1 MTNLSVHSFMASE
14 MAEQPEVLER
24 LIARASSLRA
34 LAARIVPR
42 PLAGCAI
49 VARGSSDHAALLG
62 RYLFEVATGR
72 PVSLVAPSVHTLYHA
87 EVDYTGMLVL
97 GVSQSGETPEI
108 VEVLARLRDAGGR
121 TVALT
126 GDPTSPLAAVAEE
139 VVDLDAGPER
149 AVPATKTVTATMLAC
164 ILLAEGLGGRRLVS
178 PTALEGLPQ
187 AVAGIIADDSA
198 ATALATQME
207 GTRHLATV
215 ARGYLFAAA
224 IECALKVRETT
235 GILANGWSAADL
247 RHGPVAAIGPDV
259 PILSLRVA
267 GPADGDVRR
276 LEAEL
281 GARNAPI
288 FSMSDSEDA
297 DLPLPAHIP
306 EPLASIAA
314 VVRGQQ
320 LAFSLS
326 TRLGIDP
333 DRPLG
338 LHKVT
343 QT

>member
-1 MTNLSVHSFMASE
+1 MTNASLQSFMASE

-34 LAARIVPR
+34 LAARIAPR

-72 PVSLVAPSVHTLYHA
+72 PVSLVSPSVHTLYRA
-87 EVDYTGMLVL
+87 KVDYSGMLVL

-108 VEVLARLRDAGGR
+108 VEVLGRLREAGGR

-126 GDPTSPLAAVAEE
+126 DDPTSPMAAVAED
-139 VVDLDAGPER
+139 VVDLGAGPER

-164 ILLAEGLGGRRLVS
+164 ILLAEGLAGHPLVS
-178 PTALEGLPQ
+178 PDALAALPE
-187 AVAGIIADDSA
+187 AVAGIIADNSA
-198 ATALATQME
+198 ATAVATQMD
-207 GTRHLATV
+207 GTRHLVAV

-224 IECALKVRETT
+224 IECALKVREMT
-235 GILANGWSAADL
+235 GILATGWSAADL

-259 PILSLRVA
+259 PIVSLRVA
-267 GPADGDVRR
+267 GPAEDDVRR

-281 GARNAPI
+281 VARNARV
-288 FSMSDSEDA
+288 FTMTDAQDA
-297 DLPLPAHIP
+297 DLPLPAHLD

-320 LAFSLS
+320 LALSLS

-333 DRPLG
+333 DQPLG

>member
-1 MTNLSVHSFMASE
+1 MTNASLQSFMASE

-34 LAARIVPR
+34 LAARIAPR

-72 PVSLVAPSVHTLYHA
+72 PVSLVSPSVHTLYRA
-87 EVDYTGMLVL
+87 KVDYSGMLVL

-108 VEVLARLRDAGGR
+108 VEVLGRLREAGGR

-126 GDPTSPLAAVAEE
+126 DDPKSPMAAVAED
-139 VVDLDAGPER
+139 VVDLGAGPER

-164 ILLAEGLGGRRLVS
+164 ILLAEGLAGHPLVS
-178 PTALEGLPQ
+178 PDALAALPE
-187 AVAGIIADDSA
+187 AVAGIIADNSA
-198 ATALATQME
+198 ATAVATQMD
-207 GTRHLATV
+207 GTRHLVAV

-224 IECALKVRETT
+224 IECALKVREMT
-235 GILANGWSAADL
+235 GILATGWSAADL

-259 PILSLRVA
+259 PIVSLRVA
-267 GPADGDVRR
+267 GPAEDDVRR

-281 GARNAPI
+281 VARNARV
-288 FSMSDSEDA
+288 FTMTDAQDA
-297 DLPLPAHIP
+297 DLPLPAHLD

-320 LAFSLS
+320 LALSLS

-333 DRPLG
+333 DQPLG